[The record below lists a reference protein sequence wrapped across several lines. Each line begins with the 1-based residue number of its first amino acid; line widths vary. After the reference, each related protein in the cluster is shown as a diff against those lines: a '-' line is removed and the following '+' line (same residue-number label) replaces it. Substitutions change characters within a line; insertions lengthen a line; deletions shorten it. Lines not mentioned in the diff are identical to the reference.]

1 MKDYAFI
8 MAAISPLKES
18 VKIKIKKKEL
28 LPLFT
33 LLSVA
38 WTLLDFSAE
47 AIW

>member
-1 MKDYAFI
+1 MKNYAFI
-8 MAAISPLKES
+8 MAAISLLKES
-18 VKIKIKKKEL
+18 DKKKKEL